1 MASMENAVAPQPA
14 ASASTGSMVGA
25 GAIAGAGLFA
35 SIGSA
40 YASQAQGYLQQAGYA
55 MQAKENLRM
64 AGLRA
69 DKAVEYAVIK
79 SDRKQFQTELESLNY
94 KIQANTLLRSLSKA
108 NAAARA
114 RGYANGLT
122 SNSGTSQSLQNTN
135 VANTYRDVGIVDLN
149 GLVAR
154 VFGMEDSTNILKAGF
169 DQAYFEREASISNA
183 NSLLT
188 TGSYAA
194 QSGGILATASLI
206 EGGLGFAKTF
216 PTSGITQKALDLYNG
231 K

>member
-1 MASMENAVAPQPA
+1 MADAPQPA
-14 ASASTGSMVGA
+14 AKASTSSMIGA
-25 GAIAGAGLFA
+25 GSIALSGLA
-35 SIGSA
+35 SSIGSA

-69 DKAVEYAVIK
+69 DKAVEYAVIQA
-79 SDRKQFQTELESLNY
+79 DRKQFQTELESLNY
-94 KIQANTLLRSLSKA
+94 KIQANTLLRSLAKT

-122 SNSGTSQSLQNTN
+122 GNSGTSQSLQTAN
-135 VANTYRDVGIVDLN
+135 VANTYRDVGITDLN
-149 GLVAR
+149 ALVSR
-154 VFGMEDSTNILKAGF
+154 VFGLEDSTNILRAGF
-169 DQAYFEREASISNA
+169 DQAYFEREASISNS

-188 TGSYAA
+188 TGNYAA
-194 QSGGILATASLI
+194 QSGGILATATLI

-216 PTSGITQKALDLYNG
+216 PTSGVTQKVKDFFS
-231 K
+231 

>member
-14 ASASTGSMVGA
+14 SASTSSMVGA

-40 YASQAQGYLQQAGYA
+40 YASKAQGYLQQAGYA

-69 DKAVEYAVIK
+69 DKAVEYAVIQA
-79 SDRKQFQTELESLNY
+79 DRKEFQTELESLNY
-94 KIQANTLLRSLSKA
+94 KIQANTLLRSLAKT

-114 RGYANGLT
+114 RGYANGL
-122 SNSGTSQSLQNTN
+122 SGGSGTSQSLQNTN
-135 VANTYRDVGIVDLN
+135 VANTYRDVGITDLN
-149 GLVAR
+149 ALVAR
-154 VFGMEDSTNILKAGF
+154 VFGMEDATNILRSGY
-169 DQAYFEREASISNA
+169 DQAFFEREASISNA

-194 QSGGILATASLI
+194 QSGGILATATLI

-216 PTSGITQKALDLYNG
+216 PTSGITQKAIDLYNG

>member
-69 DKAVEYAVIK
+69 DKAVEYAVIQ

>member
-1 MASMENAVAPQPA
+1 MASMENAVAPQPT
-14 ASASTGSMVGA
+14 SASTSSMVGA
-25 GAIAGAGLFA
+25 AGIAGAGLFA

-40 YASQAQGYLQQAGYA
+40 YASKAQGYLQQAGYA
-55 MQAKENLRM
+55 MQAKENMRM

-69 DKAVEYAVIK
+69 DKAVEYAVIQA
-79 SDRKQFQTELESLNY
+79 DRKEFQTELESLNY
-94 KIQANTLLRSLSKA
+94 KIQANTLLRSLAKT

-135 VANTYRDVGIVDLN
+135 VANTYRDVGITDLN
-149 GLVAR
+149 ALVSR
-154 VFGMEDSTNILKAGF
+154 VFGLEDSTNILRAGF

-188 TGSYAA
+188 TGNYAA
-194 QSGGILATASLI
+194 QSGGILATATLI

>member
-1 MASMENAVAPQPA
+1 MASRENAVGPQPA
-14 ASASTGSMVGA
+14 ATSWGSLVGA
-25 GAIAGAGLFA
+25 GAIAGAGLA
-35 SIGSA
+35 GSIGSA

-69 DKAVEYAVIK
+69 DKAVEYATIQA
-79 SDRKQFQTELESLNY
+79 DRKLFQTELESLNY
-94 KIQANTLLRSLSKA
+94 KIQANTLLRTLAKT

-122 SNSGTSQSLQNTN
+122 SNSGTSQSLQTAN
-135 VANTYRDVGIVDLN
+135 VANTYRDVGITDLN
-149 GLVAR
+149 ALVAR
-154 VFGMEDSTNILKAGF
+154 VFGMEDATNILRAGY
-169 DQAYFEREASISNA
+169 DQSFFEREASISNA

-188 TGSYAA
+188 TGNYAA
-194 QSGGILATASLI
+194 QSGGILATATLI

-216 PTSGITQKALDLYNG
+216 PTSAVTQKAINLFS
-231 K
+231 

>member
-69 DKAVEYAVIK
+69 DKAVEYAVIQ

-169 DQAYFEREASISNA
+169 DQAYFQREASISNA

>member
-1 MASMENAVAPQPA
+1 MASTENA
-14 ASASTGSMVGA
+14 SKASTSSMVGA

-69 DKAVEYAVIK
+69 DKAVEYAVIQA
-79 SDRKQFQTELESLNY
+79 DRKEFQTELESLNY
-94 KIQANTLLRSLSKA
+94 KVQANTLLRSLAKT

-149 GLVAR
+149 AMVAR
-154 VFGMEDSTNILKAGF
+154 VFGMEDSTNILRAGF

-188 TGSYAA
+188 TGNYAA

-206 EGGLGFAKTF
+206 EGGLRFAKTS
-216 PTSGITQKALDLYNG
+216 PTSGVTQKALDLYNG

>member
-1 MASMENAVAPQPA
+1 MASKENAAS
-14 ASASTGSMVGA
+14 SASTSSMIGA
-25 GAIAGAGLFA
+25 GAIAGAGLAA

-64 AGLRA
+64 SGLRA
-69 DKAVEYAVIK
+69 DKAVEYAVIQA
-79 SDRKQFQTELESLNY
+79 DRKSFQTELESLNY
-94 KIQANTLLRSLSKA
+94 KIQANTLLRNLAKT

-122 SNSGTSQSLQNTN
+122 SNSGTSQSIQNAN
-135 VANTYRDVGIVDLN
+135 VANTYRDVGITDLN
-149 GLVAR
+149 ALVSR
-154 VFGMEDSTNILKAGF
+154 VFGMEDSTNILRAGF
-169 DQAYFEREASISNA
+169 DQAYYEREASISNA

-194 QSGGILATASLI
+194 QSGGILATATLI

-216 PTSGITQKALDLYNG
+216 PTSGVMQKAKDYFS
-231 K
+231 

>member
-1 MASMENAVAPQPA
+1 MASMENAVPQPA

-25 GAIAGAGLFA
+25 AAMAGAGLFGA
-35 SIGSA
+35 IGSS

-55 MQAKENLRM
+55 MQATQNLQM

-69 DKAVEYAVIK
+69 DKAVEYAAIQA
-79 SDRKQFQTELESLNY
+79 DRKVFQTELESLNY
-94 KIQANTLLRSLSKA
+94 KVQANTLLRSLAKT

-154 VFGMEDSTNILKAGF
+154 VFGMEDATNILRAGF
-169 DQAYFEREASISNA
+169 DQSYLEREAAITNS

-188 TGSYAA
+188 SGSYATKTA
-194 QSGGILATASLI
+194 GILSNATLF
-206 EGGLGFAKTF
+206 EGGLNFAKTF
-216 PTSGITQKALDLYNG
+216 PSSGVTQKAINYF
-231 K
+231 KT

>member
-14 ASASTGSMVGA
+14 ASASTGSMVVA

-69 DKAVEYAVIK
+69 DKAVEYAVIQ